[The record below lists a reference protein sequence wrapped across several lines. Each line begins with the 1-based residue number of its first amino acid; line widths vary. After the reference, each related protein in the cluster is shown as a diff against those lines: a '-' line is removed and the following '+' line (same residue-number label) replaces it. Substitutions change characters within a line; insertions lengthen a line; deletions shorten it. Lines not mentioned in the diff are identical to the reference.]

1 MAGRTLTVFLAA
13 DTSKFKS
20 GMANAGDAVDGP
32 TGLRGRIGGLSSS
45 LNNMLGP
52 AMLGAGIGA
61 AVMAGKFAVDG
72 VQAAVAER
80 AEVDKLA
87 TALDNLGFG
96 DATAS
101 VEEWIAAQARAT
113 TFSDSD
119 LRPGLAL
126 LAGAA
131 GSVTEAQKLM
141 ALAMDISV
149 GSGKDL
155 DTITQGLAK
164 AYAGNTGALS
174 RLLPGITKAQ
184 LASDDLFES
193 TGALAERFTGQ
204 AAAAADTQAGKLG
217 EVKDAFGELQE
228 SFGEGFLT
236 GLGSAEGKTGELSD
250 ALYDLQEP
258 MEDVGKLLAD
268 LLTGFGD
275 LVGLL
280 TDGQKAVEDLADQ
293 LGPLGDSISPLI
305 KPLDHILSLVGGI
318 GRAADLATSAVNTLL
333 GRQQA
338 AAAFENGPIT
348 STGGG
353 VFR

>member
-20 GMANAGDAVDGP
+20 GMSGAADSVDGP
-32 TGLRGRIGGLSSS
+32 TGLKGRIGGLSSS

-52 AMLGAGIGA
+52 AMLGAGIAAGA
-61 AVMAGKFAVDG
+61 MAVKFGVDG
-72 VQAAVAER
+72 VQAAIDER

-87 TALDNLGFG
+87 TSLDNLGFG

-101 VEEWIAAQARAT
+101 VEEWISAQARAT
-113 TFSDSD
+113 TFSDSQ

-126 LAGAA
+126 LAGATNDVKA
-131 GSVTEAQKLM
+131 AQDLM

-155 DTITQGLAK
+155 DSVTQGLAK
-164 AYAGNTGALS
+164 AYAGNTGALK
-174 RLLPGITKAQ
+174 RLVPGISDAD
-184 LASDDLFES
+184 LASRDLFTS

-236 GLGSAEGKTGELSD
+236 GLGSAEGKTGDLAT

-258 MEDVGKLLAD
+258 MGEVGTVLAE

-280 TDGQKAVEDLADQ
+280 VDGQKAVDDLADR
-293 LGPLGDSISPLI
+293 LGPLGKSIQPLI
-305 KPLDHILSLVGGI
+305 NPLNQILDIVGGI
-318 GRAADLATSAVNTLL
+318 GRAADIATSAVNTLL

-338 AAAFENGPIT
+338 AAAFDNGPIS

>member
-1 MAGRTLTVFLAA
+1 MAGRTLTVYLAA
-13 DTSKFKS
+13 DTSKFKR
-20 GMANAGDAVDGP
+20 GMADAGDGIDGP
-32 TGLRGRIGGLSSS
+32 TGLRGKVGGLASS

-52 AMLGAGIGA
+52 AMIGA
-61 AVMAGKFAVDG
+61 AAGAAVLAGKFAVDG

-87 TALDNLGFG
+87 LALDNLGLG
-96 DATAS
+96 DATAA
-101 VEEWIAAQARAT
+101 VEEWIAAQARST
-113 TFSDSD
+113 TFTDSN
-119 LRPGLAL
+119 LRPALAL
-126 LAGAA
+126 LAGAT
-131 GSVTEAQKLM
+131 GDVEGAQRLLT
-141 ALAMDISV
+141 LAMDISV

-164 AYAGNTGALS
+164 AYAGNTGALK
-174 RLLPGITKAQ
+174 RLLPGITDAQ

-193 TGALAERFTGQ
+193 TGALAERFAGQ
-204 AAAAADTQAGKLG
+204 AAEAADTQAGKLL

-236 GLGSAEGKTGELSD
+236 GLDNAEGKTGQFSD
-250 ALYDLQEP
+250 ALYELQEP
-258 MEDVGKLLAD
+258 MEEVGLMLGD
-268 LLTGFGD
+268 LLEGFGT
-275 LVGLL
+275 LVGFLI
-280 TDGQKAVEDLADQ
+280 DGQKAVEDLADS

-305 KPLDHILSLVGGI
+305 KPLDHILSLVNGI

-338 AAAFENGPIT
+338 ARDFENGPIST
-348 STGGG
+348 TGGG